1 MPRFRY
7 VARERNGAR
16 TEGEIEASDRRA
28 AVRQL
33 QNAGRVPIAVVESAS
48 SSTPEARSPRRFV
61 FPLSRRTRLRFST
74 TDLLDFT
81 RELADL
87 LASGMTL
94 SQALHTLA
102 RRGREETDHPLIAS
116 LRDAINQGHS
126 LSDALA
132 QHPDAFP
139 TFYVSMVRS
148 GEAGGTLADV
158 LQRLAAHYER
168 VREVREKVITALL
181 YPLIVIVMGVG
192 TLIFAVAFVIPR
204 FAVVFETLGDALPL
218 PTRILIGFSNFVV
231 HRGIFVLALVVA
243 AGMAARRALAT
254 ENGRLWWH
262 RLQLRLPG
270 VRGIVEAAAY
280 AQFARSLATLLS
292 NGVPVLQAL
301 GIVEKIIGNTVIAR
315 EIHNARERVTD
326 GATISR
332 PLAAGG
338 VFPAVITDILAV
350 GEQSGDVPGALLHIA
365 RRYENELDRR
375 IKIFTTLLEPILIVG
390 VAALVGFVAIAMLLA
405 VFDITSGLNL

>member
-48 SSTPEARSPRRFV
+48 PTPEARSRRRFV

-116 LRDAINQGHS
+116 LRDAINQGRS

-148 GEAGGTLADV
+148 GEAGGTLAEV

-181 YPLIVIVMGVG
+181 YPLIVIIMGVG

-218 PTRILIGFSNFVV
+218 PTRILIGFSDFVV
-231 HRGIFVLALVVA
+231 HRGIFVLALLMA
-243 AGMAARRALAT
+243 AGIAARRALAT

-301 GIVEKIIGNTVIAR
+301 GIVEKIIVNTVIAR